1 DAKGELLDQRA
12 YACYLIGEFDE
23 AIDAQ
28 QRALECH
35 RLHGDRRREGDS
47 LRSLS
52 RLLRYVGRTEE
63 AMTVGR
69 EAVAVLER
77 LPGHDLAMAYCN
89 VSHLHQSVENA
100 DETIAWGTRALDL
113 AESLD
118 DAEALVYA

>member
-1 DAKGELLDQRA
+1 MSSPGSRSRNRNRLTSSSSCTARRSGPSRTRRA
-12 YACYLIGEFDE
+12 G
-23 AIDAQ
+23 
-28 QRALECH
+28 
-35 RLHGDRRREGDS
+35 S
-47 LRSLS
+47 SSS
-52 RLLRYVGRTEE
+52 RLRRYVGRTEE

-77 LPGHDLAMAYCN
+77 LPGHELAMAYCN

-118 DAEALVYA
+118 DAEALVYALTNIGT